1 MAIVYGTDYS
11 AGELSPSELDQFTQ
25 YDIRF
30 LIRYIG
36 WPGNSKCI
44 SHYPGAYQAHVNA
57 GRMVLLV
64 AEQGTSDPAGGF
76 AGGAAMA
83 QRALADANSIGYPDS
98 LPIFFCADGWLSTNN
113 ISVATAMAYLDGA
126 ASVMGR
132 ARTGAYGFRDFIQ
145 AAQAGGHARWL
156 WLCGSAPTDAE
167 VAQGWPHFYQWNN
180 GTINPGGVQADL
192 DWAYPGVMDALAAPA
207 GQAPAPGNGQAP
219 SPGVGQPPP
228 WPLPPGQYFGLIT
241 GPTESHGGFVPAD
254 RAFVQQIQQALIRK
268 GYVPGV
274 TDPASPWAGGT
285 YTEPTREA
293 VLRFQQ
299 AAGRP
304 QTGDVSL
311 ADWALLLS

>member
-1 MAIVYGTDYS
+1 MAVVYGADYS
-11 AGELSPSELDQFTQ
+11 ARELAPSELDRFTE

-36 WPGNSKCI
+36 WPDNPKCI
-44 SHYPGAYQAHVNA
+44 SHYPGAYQAHVRA

-64 AEQGTSDPAGGF
+64 AERGTTDPAGGF

-83 QRALADANSIGYPDS
+83 RRALGDANSIGYPAD
-98 LPIFFCADGWLSTNN
+98 LPIFFCADGWLAAGN

-145 AAQAGGHARWL
+145 AARAGGHARWL
-156 WLCGSAPTDAE
+156 WLCGSPPTDAE

-180 GTINPGGVQADL
+180 GTIKPGGLEADL
-192 DWAYPGVMDALAAPA
+192 DWAYPGVMGDLGAAGRSVPGSPPSPVA
-207 GQAPAPGNGQAP
+207 GQA
-219 SPGVGQPPP
+219 PP
-228 WPLPPGQYFGLIT
+228 WPLPPGHYFGLIT
-241 GPTESHGGFVPAD
+241 GPADSHGGFYPAD
-254 RAFVQQIQQALIRK
+254 RGWVRQIQQALIRK

-274 TDPASPWAGGT
+274 SDPASPWADGT
-285 YTEPTREA
+285 YTDSTRAA

-299 AAGRP
+299 AAGSP
-304 QTGDVSL
+304 QTGDISP

>member
-1 MAIVYGTDYS
+1 MAVVYGTDYS
-11 AGELSPSELDQFTQ
+11 AGELSPSELNQFTQ

-36 WPGNSKCI
+36 WPGNPKCI

-57 GRMVLLV
+57 GRIVLLV
-64 AEQGTSDPAGGF
+64 AEQGTSDAAGGF
-76 AGGAAMA
+76 AGGVAMA

-98 LPIFFCADGWLSTNN
+98 LPIFFCADGWLDTQN

-132 ARTGAYGFRDFIQ
+132 ARTGAYGFRDFIG

-180 GTINPGGVQADL
+180 GTINPGGLAADL
-192 DWAYPGVMDALAAPA
+192 DWAYPGVLDALQAASAQASGQA
-207 GQAPAPGNGQAP
+207 GQA
-219 SPGVGQPPP
+219 PP
-228 WPLPPGQYFGLIT
+228 WPLPDGSYFGLIT
-241 GPTESHGGFVPAD
+241 GPAVSHGGFLPAD
-254 RAFVQQIQQALIRK
+254 RAYVKQIQQALITQ
-268 GYVPGV
+268 GFVPGIS
-274 TDPASPWAGGT
+274 DPNSGWADGQ
-285 YTEPTREA
+285 YTEATQQA

-299 AAGRP
+299 SAGSP
-304 QTGDVSL
+304 QTGNVGPG
-311 ADWALLLS
+311 DWARLLS